1 MSNIK
6 TLSLSLAALSIAAAF
21 AAPAQAA
28 GESGKIELQG
38 RVGENCTVAVTQ
50 LPKATALNIVAG
62 EKEAQ
67 VANVVESCNIGVGY
81 KVSLTSANAGKL
93 LNPLTGAQ
101 PVGFDVAYDNA
112 TGAIMKELVAL
123 RDGAQFDKQ
132 VPVMVSFPANPQ
144 AIAGTYSDTVT
155 VTIAA
160 K

>member
-1 MSNIK
+1 MHHFK
-6 TLSLSLAALSIAAAF
+6 AVALSLIAMSVFATIAISAKAAT
-21 AAPAQAA
+21 
-28 GESGKIELQG
+28 SGKIELQG

-50 LPKATALNIVAG
+50 LPKGTALDIVTG
-62 EKEAQ
+62 EKAAQ
-67 VANVVESCNIGVGY
+67 VANVVESCNIGAGY

-101 PVGFDVAYDNA
+101 TVRFDVGYDNA
-112 TGAIMKELVAL
+112 TGVIAQELVAL
-123 RDGAQFDKQ
+123 RDTAQFGKQ
-132 VPVMVSFPANPQ
+132 VPVTVSFPANPQ